1 MSNGIISSSTP
12 PGPAETTPV
21 YAVPTGISK
30 AARDANGKY
39 VPARALELIDEVTPI
54 LHVFLSG
61 KMAEADA
68 AVKAGDPKAETL
80 YYALGAFPKS

>member
-1 MSNGIISSSTP
+1 MSNGIISSSTAP
-12 PGPAETTPV
+12 EAV